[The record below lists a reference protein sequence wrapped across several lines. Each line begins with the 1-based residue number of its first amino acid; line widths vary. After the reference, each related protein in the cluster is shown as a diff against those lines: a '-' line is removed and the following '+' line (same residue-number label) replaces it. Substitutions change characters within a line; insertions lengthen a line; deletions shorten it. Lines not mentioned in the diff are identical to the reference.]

1 MTKENKLRMALL
13 KWRSNVISMN
23 YIDNLKKIRKGCKLL
38 KLGLKKKHEK
48 DIINNIKDIKRKQLT
63 RKK

>member
-1 MTKENKLRMALL
+1 
-13 KWRSNVISMN
+13 MN

-48 DIINNIKDIKRKQLT
+48 DILNNIKDIKRKKL
-63 RKK
+63 K